1 MLDIELFSKVN
12 TFIDQD
18 DSQKIRSRKMDAP
31 ASSLKEL
38 SRLAFSQPLHWLST
52 EPGEDNPI
60 GWICISLEETCAGDV
75 LLVPGDG
82 ATAELLMEAHEK
94 EARAVLFLGRKPSK
108 AVTIPAG
115 LPVAIVSGNHDL
127 KATQRLLLTILINQR
142 AALQER
148 GARIHAQLT
157 QIESEDSG
165 LEGLVKTMAD
175 ISGKGILVQD
185 KRGRILVECAS
196 SALATIWAD
205 IVNQLRSL
213 DSLPELLGDR
223 RRVGSQPS
231 ILTQDLPG
239 GLTRL
244 VVPITVAEVARG
256 YLSLIGVAGEL
267 DALDH
272 LVAEQG
278 MRVCALEMSR
288 AKAIREAEKR
298 LKGDL
303 LTVLLQED
311 LSPRDSQ
318 VWAQAVGLDLTQE
331 HVGLRF
337 TWDAPT
343 PPSRRR
349 LETIVNGEI
358 SRLGLKAII
367 SPMGLEIVCFCEL
380 DPGSTRPELALEFGQ
395 AVVDQGYQEYP
406 DAPVRCGVGSSA
418 RELSSWRESF
428 SQAGQALEM
437 ARRFQEAKILYFP
450 DLSVYRL
457 LFQFEHNPALIG
469 FQEEILGPLLA
480 HDGGQELL
488 QTLEIYFKHNGSLT
502 QASEALYIHRNTLI
516 YRLERLSDIT
526 GLDLE
531 KPETRLAVELALHIY
546 RMLGGTRRSS

>member
-1 MLDIELFSKVN
+1 
-12 TFIDQD
+12 
-18 DSQKIRSRKMDAP
+18 MDAP
-31 ASSLKEL
+31 ASTLKEI
-38 SRLAFSQPLHWLST
+38 SRLAFSQPLQWLSA
-52 EPGEDNPI
+52 EPGGDNPI

-75 LLVPGDG
+75 LLVPAGA
-82 ATAELLMEAHEK
+82 ATAEILMEAHQK
-94 EARAVLFLGRKPSK
+94 EARAVLLLGRKPPK
-108 AVTIPAG
+108 AVTFPDG
-115 LPVAIVSGNHDL
+115 LPVALVPGKHDL
-127 KATQRLLLTILINQR
+127 KDTQRLLLTILINQR

-157 QIESEDSG
+157 QIEADDSG
-165 LEGLVKTMAD
+165 LEGLVKAMAD

-196 SALATIWAD
+196 SALATIWDD
-205 IVNQLRSL
+205 IINQLRSL
-213 DSLPELLGDR
+213 DSLPEVLQDR
-223 RRVGSQPS
+223 RRTGSQPS
-231 ILTQDLPG
+231 ILIQDLPG

-244 VVPITVAEVARG
+244 VVPITVTEVARG
-256 YLSLIGVAGEL
+256 YLSLIGIGGEM
-267 DALDH
+267 DTLDH

-278 MRVCALEMSR
+278 VRVCALEMSR

-303 LTVLLQED
+303 LTVLLQEQ

-318 VWAQAVGLDLTQE
+318 LWAEAVGLDLSKA

-337 TWDAPT
+337 TWDSPA

-358 SRLGLKAII
+358 SRLGLKAIVN
-367 SPMGLEIVCFCEL
+367 PMGLEIVCFCEI
-380 DPGSTRPELALEFGQ
+380 DPGPARPETALVFGQ

-406 DAPVRCGVGSSA
+406 ETPIRCGIGSLAPVLPA
-418 RELSSWRESF
+418 WRESF

-437 ARRFQEAKILYFP
+437 ARRFQEDKVLYFP

-457 LFQFEHNPALIG
+457 LFQFEHNPALIA

-480 HDGGQELL
+480 HDGGPELL
-488 QTLEIYFKHNGSLT
+488 NTLEIYFEHNGSLA
-502 QASEALYIHRNTLI
+502 QASEVLFIHRNTLS
-516 YRLERLSDIT
+516 YRLDRISEIA

-546 RMLGGTRRSS
+546 RMFSGTRRPG